1 MMNPDLFRAILA
13 MDAYNRTGGD
23 VQGRS
28 LAVEGS
34 KIGNVTVGLARG
46 VDSSGFLP
54 NPTSTKRH
62 SRKSSRIEEPISIF
76 KLR

>member
-1 MMNPDLFRAILA
+1 MMNPDLFRAILP

-34 KIGNVTVGLARG
+34 KIGNVTAGAGGGIANRSAR
-46 VDSSGFLP
+46 
-54 NPTSTKRH
+54 
-62 SRKSSRIEEPISIF
+62 
-76 KLR
+76 

>member
-46 VDSSGFLP
+46 VDSSGFFAQSYIDE
-54 NPTSTKRH
+54 TTQQKF
-62 SRKSSRIEEPISIF
+62 ISYRGTDF
-76 KLR
+76 YL